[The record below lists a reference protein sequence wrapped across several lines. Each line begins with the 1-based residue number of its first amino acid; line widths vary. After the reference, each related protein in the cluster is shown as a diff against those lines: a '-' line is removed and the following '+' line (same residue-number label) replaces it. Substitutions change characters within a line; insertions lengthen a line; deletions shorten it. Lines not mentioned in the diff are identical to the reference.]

1 MRPFFI
7 RSVKTLDVLNLL
19 HHLSMALKAG
29 VPLVEAL
36 RIFEEDAPRRKRPLI
51 RHLRTTVQT
60 GHSFTKALETS
71 PLVFPP
77 IAIHLVRTGELSG
90 TLQQNLLQVVDYIR
104 KSYDLRRKIR
114 GAMLYPTFVLIAI
127 SGLGLSI
134 GTFVLPELIPLFQAL
149 DIKLPFGP
157 RVLLGIASFFD
168 AHGTVFSLSFIA
180 VCVALVCLGRL
191 ERSKPLLHRV
201 ALCIPYVNMIIRHA
215 VIAQTTQTFGML
227 LRSGIPITEALHA
240 TAETTG
246 NYVFRN
252 ALLQALPVVERGH
265 PLYQG
270 LEAAGKIFPT
280 MVIRFIVVGEKT
292 GTLAETLEH
301 LTKFYEAEVDY
312 AVKDLTTSLEPILL
326 IIIGLIVGA
335 TILSII
341 TPIYDITGNIR

>member
-1 MRPFFI
+1 MHFRFT
-7 RSVKTLDVLNLL
+7 RSVKTIDVLNLL

-36 RIFEEDAPRRKRPLI
+36 KIFEEDAPRGKKPLI

-71 PLVFPP
+71 PRVFPP
-77 IAIHLVRTGELSG
+77 IAIHLVRTGELGG
-90 TLQQNLLQVVDYIR
+90 TLQQSLLQIVEHIR
-104 KSYDLRRKIR
+104 KSYDLKRKIR

-134 GTFVLPELIPLFQAL
+134 GTFVLPELIPLFEAL

-157 RVLLGIASFFD
+157 RVLLSLANFFD
-168 AHGTVFSLSFIA
+168 AHGTVFSVSFVA
-180 VCVALVCLGRL
+180 ACVALVFLGRL
-191 ERSKPLLHRV
+191 EGGKPFLHRLV
-201 ALCIPYVNMIIRHA
+201 LRIPYVNTIIRHST
-215 VIAQTTQTFGML
+215 ITQITRTFGTL
-227 LRSGIPITEALHA
+227 LRSGIPITEALRA
-240 TAETTG
+240 TSETTG

-252 ALLQALPVVERGH
+252 ALLRALPVVERGH

-270 LEAAGKIFPT
+270 LEAAGNIFPT
-280 MVIRFIVVGEKT
+280 MAIRFIVVGEKT

-301 LTKFYEAEVDY
+301 LSQFYEAEVEY